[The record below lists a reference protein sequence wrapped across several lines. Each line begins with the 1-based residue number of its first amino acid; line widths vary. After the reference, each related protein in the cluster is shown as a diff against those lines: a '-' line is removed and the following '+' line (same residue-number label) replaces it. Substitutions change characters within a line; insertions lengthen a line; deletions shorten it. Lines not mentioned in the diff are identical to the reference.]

1 MKPIVEEKVKSHIV
15 ALSLE
20 ITYCLFLSFWSF
32 EPINL
37 DIRLLPSEKN
47 EVLHSHQF

>member
-1 MKPIVEEKVKSHIV
+1 MKPIVEEKVKSHLV

-20 ITYCLFLSFWSF
+20 ITYCLFLFFWSF

-37 DIRLLPSEKN
+37 DIRPLPTEKKRGS
-47 EVLHSHQF
+47 HSRQF